1 MRSVP
6 RHSLEMIFDPTLI
19 GPQCGLQYG
28 TFESILLAPQKQS
41 DGAAQRYV
49 LGNGQTV
56 EYNTDGTFTIPETQT
71 NLSLMAF

>member
-1 MRSVP
+1 MPHEWTNIQIMECNADDGAVVTV
-6 RHSLEMIFDPTLI
+6 F
-19 GPQCGLQYG
+19 
-28 TFESILLAPQKQS
+28 KQS